1 MSRHDGVVL
10 PSPFGLPLTC
20 NDGKLSG
27 GIAPPASGL
36 FDAERSRTLGG
47 MSWDEMTD
55 SVRRRVQSTR
65 PPEHDG
71 SIIWAITRLSA
82 LAGLIIAAV
91 LVPAAAFT
99 AVTGN
104 NLSHAVVDLPLQLED
119 VPAAQTTRLL
129 ASDGSLLAYFYQE
142 NRQDVPLDKI
152 SKNMQDAL
160 LSIEDNRFYEHGAL
174 DLKGTLRALVNNA
187 SDRQTQGG
195 SSITQQLVKLT
206 LVQQATT
213 KEQVRAATKES
224 VARKVR
230 ELKLAIAYE
239 QDHTKR
245 QILERYFNIA
255 YFGDGAYGIQSAAR
269 HYFSVSPDKLNVM
282 QGATLAGLVKNP
294 VEFDPR
300 VYPERALQRRNTVL
314 AVMANIGKIS
324 RQEADDLMAKP
335 LGLKITSFPNGCVT
349 SKAAFSC
356 DYVRRYLLADPAL
369 GATLRD
375 RRARL
380 ERGGLTIKSTIDV
393 RMQKAINK
401 AVTST
406 VSAKDKAIGAIALVE
421 PGTGKVRGVAQ
432 SRPMGRDKKK
442 GESFINY
449 TVPTKYGDSGG
460 FPAGSTFKMFTT
472 TAALKKGIPVTKTYN
487 APRNLTMPAGTYF
500 DCQGGGTGT
509 WRVSNS
515 TTSGKKNLY
524 TGLRQSVNT
533 YFAQLERDAGLC
545 NTVKAAES
553 MGIVVPFDPNTGVTD
568 QVGPFTLGV
577 TSVSPLTMAAA
588 YATPAAGG
596 MYCQPQP
603 VAAIVDSD
611 GKTIKEYTK
620 ECQRVM
626 SHDIAAQINDILT
639 GLQKPGGFGYANG
652 TALRIPSAAKT
663 GTTQNNKAVWY
674 MGYTPELV
682 AASMIA
688 GANRQ
693 GIPISLAGTTLK
705 GVPVSFHQVGGSSLA
720 GPMWK
725 KAMGVIQN
733 YLSPETFDPP
743 PEHEPKSEKEKKK
756 KG

>member
-1 MSRHDGVVL
+1 
-10 PSPFGLPLTC
+10 
-20 NDGKLSG
+20 
-27 GIAPPASGL
+27 
-36 FDAERSRTLGG
+36 
-47 MSWDEMTD
+47 MSWDDLTD
-55 SVRRRVQSTR
+55 SVRRRVQSGP

-71 SIIWAITRLSA
+71 SIIWAIARLSA

-99 AVTGN
+99 AVTAN
-104 NLSHAVVDLPLQLED
+104 NVSHAVVDLPLKLED
-119 VPAAQTTRLL
+119 IPAAQTTRLL
-129 ASDGSLLAYFYQE
+129 ASDGSLLAYFYEE
-142 NRQDVPLDKI
+142 NRQDIPLNKI
-152 SKNMQDAL
+152 SGTMTDAL
-160 LSIEDNRFYEHGAL
+160 LSIEDSRFYQHGAL

-213 KEQVRAATKES
+213 KAQVRAATKES
-224 VARKVR
+224 IARKVR

-239 QDHTKR
+239 ESHTKKE
-245 QILERYFNIA
+245 ILERYFNIA
-255 YFGDGAYGIQSAAR
+255 YFGDGSYGIQSASN
-269 HYFSVSPDKLNVM
+269 HYFSVSPDKLDVR
-282 QGATLAGLVKNP
+282 QAATLAGLVKNP

-314 AVMANIGKIS
+314 AVMAANGKIS
-324 RQEADDLMAKP
+324 QQEADKISAEP
-335 LGLKITSFPNGCVT
+335 LGLKLTTFPNGCVT
-349 SKAAFSC
+349 SNAAFSC
-356 DYVRRYLLADPAL
+356 DYIRRYLLAEPAL
-369 GATLRD
+369 GATVQD

-380 ERGGLTIKSTIDV
+380 ERGGLTIKSSIDV

-401 AVTST
+401 AVKST
-406 VSAKDKAIGAIALVE
+406 VAPKDRAIGSIALVE
-421 PGTGKVRGVAQ
+421 PGTGKVRGLSQ
-432 SRPMGRDKKK
+432 SRPMGRDKKL

-449 TVPTKYGDSGG
+449 AVPRAFGDSGG
-460 FPAGSTFKMFTT
+460 FPAGSTFKLFTT
-472 TAALKKGIPVTKTYN
+472 AAALKKDIPVSKTYN
-487 APRNLTMPAGTYF
+487 APKFLTMPAGTYF

-509 WRVSNS
+509 WKVANS
-515 TTSGKKNLY
+515 TTSGKKNMY

-553 MGIVVPFDPNTGVTD
+553 MGIVVPFDPQKHITN

-588 YATPAAGG
+588 YATPASGG
-596 MYCQPQP
+596 MYCKPQP
-603 VAAIVDSD
+603 VDAIVDMD
-611 GKTIKEYTK
+611 GKVIKEYTK
-620 ECQRVM
+620 ECTRVM

-639 GLQKPGGFGYANG
+639 GLQKPGGFGYSNG

-663 GTTQNNKAVWY
+663 GTTQDNKAVWY
-674 MGYTPELV
+674 MGFTPELV

-693 GIPISLAGTTLK
+693 GIPTSLAGTTLK

-725 KAMGVIQN
+725 KAMGVIQT
-733 YLSPETFDPP
+733 YLSPEPFDPP
-743 PEHEPKSEKEKKK
+743 PEHEPRGKKK
-756 KG
+756 KD